1 MEEKRRELIEYCE
14 IVVNDRK
21 KKSWWEKLLG
31 WKEGGGIGSFL
42 NRETLWR
49 SCPPDWPASWHWS
62 YLAHVR
68 DNGSFST
75 RKRFVY
81 RAFSF
86 RHSSR
91 RINTIAAKCKSVRPM
106 SFAWIDRYEVKFFRS
121 FEHCQSLYYLENL
134 KVKTFYTFSYERKWI
149 ILEMKFFLCS
159 NIANHRIYY
168 LENLEWEKWK
178 RFV

>member
-1 MEEKRRELIEYCE
+1 MEEKRKEESWSFENCE

-106 SFAWIDRYEVKFFRS
+106 SFAWIDRYEASKRKRIILQVKFLRS
-121 FEHCQSLYYLENL
+121 FEHCQSLYYLD
-134 KVKTFYTFSYERKWI
+134 
-149 ILEMKFFLCS
+149 
-159 NIANHRIYY
+159 
-168 LENLEWEKWK
+168 WK
-178 RFV
+178 I